1 MTKHLDERCLAAQVR
16 RIHRVVVGSYD
27 DALRSLGITVGQ
39 LDMLVTLVE
48 LGDEGT
54 PAALGRALL
63 MDRSTVSRNL
73 RRLEG
78 QGLVR
83 LSRRRRRV
91 VELTAKG
98 RRVLDRA
105 YDPWS
110 RTQQQIKEQI
120 GSDGVHALDRLVER
134 LGKES

>member
-1 MTKHLDERCLAAQVR
+1 MVKLLDERCLAAQVR
-16 RIHRVVVGSYD
+16 RIHRVVVGTYD
-27 DALRSLGITVGQ
+27 DALRPLGITVGQ
-39 LDMLVTLVE
+39 LDMLVTLVD

-54 PAALGRALL
+54 PAELGRALL

-73 RRLEG
+73 RRLER

-83 LSRRRRRV
+83 LRSGRRRV
-91 VELTAKG
+91 VELTPTA
-98 RRVLDRA
+98 RRMLDRA

-110 RTQQQIKEQI
+110 RAQQQIEEQI
-120 GSDGVHALDRLVER
+120 GSDGVRALERLVER